1 MKNVTTCGLI
11 VAAGRGQRAKSRH
24 ADIPKQYQMMPDMPP
39 DMQADMVLTRTLR
52 AFVEHSAIDAVLVV
66 MHPDDSALYEQ
77 AIAAINSDKLLA
89 PVAGGDTRQHSVL
102 HGLAALAKIAPKQ
115 VLIHDA
121 ARPFVQ
127 AALIQR
133 CLTGLGS
140 AAGAIPAVA
149 VTDTLKQA
157 DNGQI
162 IDTISRDGL
171 WQAQTPQA
179 FHYQA
184 IYAAYQKAQ
193 PILDKLTD
201 DAAVAEFSG
210 LALALVAGDAANIK
224 LTHSAD
230 FAPPQN
236 MPSQNMLM
244 PRTGSGFDVH
254 GFGAVGS
261 AEHIL
266 LGGVKIAYDRALL
279 GHSDADVALH
289 ALTDALLGALAMGD
303 IGEHFPPN
311 ETANKN
317 RDSAEFLRHAVD
329 LAAQAG
335 AKITHADLTIIC
347 ETPKITPH
355 KAAMRTRIAQLLGV
369 SQKAISVKATTTEGL
384 GFVGRGEGLAAQAVL
399 TLLMPPDNESAEND

>member
-11 VAAGRGQRAKSRH
+11 VAAGRGQRAKGRH

-39 DMQADMVLTRTLR
+39 DMQGDMVLTRTLR

-66 MHPDDSALYEQ
+66 MHPDDSALYEK

-230 FAPPQN
+230 FAPLQN

-311 ETANKN
+311 EAANKN
-317 RDSAEFLRHAVD
+317 RDSAEFLRHAVG

-355 KAAMRTRIAQLLGV
+355 KAAMRARIAQLLGV

>member
-24 ADIPKQYQMMPDMPP
+24 ADIPKQYQMMPDIRG
-39 DMQADMVLTRTLR
+39 DMVLTRTLS

-66 MHPDDSALYEQ
+66 MHPDDSALYEK
-77 AIAAINSDKLLA
+77 AIATIDSDKLLA
-89 PVAGGDTRQHSVL
+89 PVVGGDTRQHSVL

-193 PILDKLTD
+193 PILDSLTD

-230 FAPPQN
+230 FAPP
-236 MPSQNMLM
+236 QNMLM

-311 ETANKN
+311 EAANKN

-329 LAAQAG
+329 LAAQVG

-355 KAAMRTRIAQLLGV
+355 KAAMRARIAQLLGV